1 MREEVRAVPFRNRRR
16 FLPIREFLGSGAHKI
31 PHARGPPQR
40 MLQPMQEPA
49 ESSPS
54 FSAASFARVLASLA
68 APEPEP
74 VREPEPASAPDR
86 DAFAED
92 ICTLSY
98 EQALRAHA
106 RYRPADVAE
115 LPRPRAA
122 GSAQHRRSEAASPR
136 NAVSAS
142 PVSQTR
148 QAPVAPKTTKRRS
161 TVPRESRKSASI
173 TIRLSEAEGAQLR
186 ARAAEAG
193 LTVSAYLRSCAFE
206 VEALRTQVKQAL
218 IEFRSTAS
226 TEEQS
231 PPQRAFSPLPTW
243 RARLFPRWAGSQ
255 RPAHA

>member
-1 MREEVRAVPFRNRRR
+1 MREEGRAVPFRNRQR
-16 FLPIREFLGSGAHKI
+16 FLPIRESFGSGAREI
-31 PHARGPPQR
+31 SHARGPPRR

-54 FSAASFARVLASLA
+54 LSAASFASLLASLA
-68 APEPEP
+68 APAPEP
-74 VREPEPASAPDR
+74 VRDPEPAPAPNC

-122 GSAQHRRSEAASPR
+122 GSAQRRRSVATSPR
-136 NAVSAS
+136 NAASAS
-142 PVSQTR
+142 PAAHTR
-148 QAPVAPKTTKRRS
+148 QAPVAPKAAKRCS
-161 TVPRESRKSASI
+161 AVPRESRKSASI

-231 PPQRAFSPLPTW
+231 SPQRAFSPLPTW
-243 RARLFPRWAGSQ
+243 RARLFPRWAGAQ

>member
-1 MREEVRAVPFRNRRR
+1 
-16 FLPIREFLGSGAHKI
+16 
-31 PHARGPPQR
+31 
-40 MLQPMQEPA
+40 MQEPA

-68 APEPEP
+68 APAPEP
-74 VREPEPASAPDR
+74 LREPEPAATPNR

-92 ICTLSY
+92 ISTLSY

-122 GSAQHRRSEAASPR
+122 GSAQRRRSVATAPRSAA
-136 NAVSAS
+136 SAS
-142 PVSQTR
+142 PAAQAP
-148 QAPVAPKTTKRRS
+148 QAPVAPKAAKRRS
-161 TVPRESRKSASI
+161 TVPNESRKSASI

-218 IEFRSTAS
+218 TEFRSTAS

-231 PPQRAFSPLPTW
+231 SPRRAFSPLPTW